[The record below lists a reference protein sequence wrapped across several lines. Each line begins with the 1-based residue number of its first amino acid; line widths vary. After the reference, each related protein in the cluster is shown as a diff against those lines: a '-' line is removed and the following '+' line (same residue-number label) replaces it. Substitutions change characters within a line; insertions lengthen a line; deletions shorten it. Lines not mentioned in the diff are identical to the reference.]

1 MTTFISVLKLINFVA
16 SIVNNTIAIVKN
28 LKKTNEDDNEE
39 KKVTKKKKA
48 E

>member
-1 MTTFISVLKLINFVA
+1 LINFVA

-28 LKKTNEDDNEE
+28 LKKTKEDDNEE